1 MKIQNKSDD
10 SIEQIDTKKVPIY
23 RLYPK
28 RFVMLF
34 LFTMAELCNTAVYAT
49 CNPIAIE
56 VQGFQYYKVIRYLW

>member
-10 SIEQIDTKKVPIY
+10 SIEPDLIKKPTLY

-28 RFVMLF
+28 RYVMLF

-56 VQGFQYYKVIRYLW
+56 V